1 MERKNRGKEDL
12 FVGDRTI
19 FQNAIKKRRGEA
31 YRKNSKGR
39 NRAMFSKFLK
49 ASETYVRRVYFTT
62 KLLLVPEGFRESSW
76 MRPWKNIF
84 IGQRFLNTPW
94 NFAPSPIY

>member
-62 KLLLVPEGFRESSW
+62 KLLLVPEGFRESS
-76 MRPWKNIF
+76 
-84 IGQRFLNTPW
+84 
-94 NFAPSPIY
+94 